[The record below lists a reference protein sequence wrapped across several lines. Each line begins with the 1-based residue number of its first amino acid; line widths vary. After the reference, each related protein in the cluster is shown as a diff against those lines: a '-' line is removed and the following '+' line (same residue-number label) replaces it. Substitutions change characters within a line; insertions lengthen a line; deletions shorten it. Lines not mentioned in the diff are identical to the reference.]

1 MHKAAICF
9 IVWAVCC
16 LFCYTQVNAQ
26 LSLLTVDGQEIVDQ
40 EGNPFLLKG
49 MGLGGWMLQEGY
61 MLQTAS
67 FANPQHKIRAKIEE
81 VIGSGATDDF
91 YDQWLQNHCTRA
103 DIDSLAAWGFNSVR
117 LPMHYNLWTLPI
129 EDEPIAGE
137 QTWLDKGFEL
147 TDSLISWCRANQ
159 MYVVLD
165 LHAAPGGQGYDA
177 AISDYD
183 PTKPSLFESTA
194 NQEKMIALWARIAER
209 YADETV
215 IAGYDLL
222 NEPNWDV
229 SGSDL
234 RKLYFD
240 VTQAIRAVDDDH
252 IIFIEGNWF
261 ANDFTGLTP
270 PWDDKLVYSPHKYWS
285 TNDQASIQ
293 WVLDI
298 REAYDVPLYL
308 GESGENSN
316 VWFRDAI
323 KLFQE
328 NNMGWAWWPMKKIES
343 VAGPLSIT
351 KSAGYQD
358 LLDYWGGTG
367 PQPSM
372 EAAQATLDQLI
383 QDLKIENCRY
393 QGDVIDAMFRQVES
407 DEPRPYK
414 IHQVPGLIY
423 ATDYDYGTN
432 GVAYY
437 DQQAAN
443 YQVSTGTFTS
453 WNTGWAYRND
463 GVDIEVCDDTVNS
476 NGYNVGW
483 IEADEWMQ
491 YSTAVESDGLYSAHI
506 RFASGSGQGQISLG
520 DQNGPITRNFTLP
533 NTQGWTNWESYTLE
547 DIVLSAEDT
556 KLRVYAGHEGFNL
569 SSIELTKT
577 GDMSEIPTTYVNAVT
592 LDESTIQVAFNKPLD
607 TESAINLDNYSIAV
621 NGQPISVSQVSIV
634 DGTRTLTVKPNITLA
649 ASHLI
654 RVSYSGQGLL
664 STDGLQVAPYSQ
676 ELVVNT
682 LTDLITIPGRLEAE
696 DFVSQSGI
704 QLEATSDTGGG
715 QNIGFLDVGD
725 YLDYTVKVAS
735 AGDYLLEYRHA
746 ALSETGAVDLFLKDG
761 DDLTL
766 INTTQFP
773 STGDW
778 QSWSTTESM
787 VTLPKGVIELRL
799 SIKQPLFNLNWMHF
813 SLLTSDTEELRQTPI
828 ALYPNPVIDY
838 LRIDS
843 ELEIAEVKILDLSGR
858 EVLISDDFTLG
869 GLNVSSLQSGLYL
882 VKVVTAD
889 NTTIS
894 VERFVKE

>member
-26 LSLLTVDGQEIVDQ
+26 Q
-40 EGNPFLLKG
+40 
-49 MGLGGWMLQEGY
+49 
-61 MLQTAS
+61 
-67 FANPQHKIRAKIEE
+67 IRAKIEE

-664 STDGLQVAPYSQ
+664 ST
-676 ELVVNT
+676 
-682 LTDLITIPGRLEAE
+682 
-696 DFVSQSGI
+696 